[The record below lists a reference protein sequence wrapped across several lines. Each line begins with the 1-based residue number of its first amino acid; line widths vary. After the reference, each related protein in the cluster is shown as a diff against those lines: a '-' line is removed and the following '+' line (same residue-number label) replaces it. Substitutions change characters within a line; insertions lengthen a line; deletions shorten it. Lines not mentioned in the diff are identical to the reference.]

1 MTSGVAMATIDVDR
15 LVAGNDV
22 GSKGLR
28 APLLVWLVGKDVKET
43 AKLLRDTLV
52 TKDSDKQVFERFN
65 VWCMLELVGM
75 IGDSKIFKMSPEKD
89 SDDCWRD
96 DMDGLASVN
105 KENEF
110 LHYLFNRLQTP
121 NGFNPGDVVVL
132 FGNLLL
138 NRLPRF
144 QSHFRVKLLCV
155 DKSDTTNLALQLKT
169 QVDTLNPISGAGLTK
184 WMEDVITDHGKH
196 VGNCSGSS
204 SDLFNDPLFSLS
216 IQSANLITQKLRN
229 VTWKTDKDVIEASM
243 CKIAALRCG
252 KVARDDD
259 SESDGSV
266 DEAGNSRSKR
276 PAKKLKST
284 LNSNVLKPWLVQKL
298 DTIKKAKLSWVDLK
312 AAIKEHF
319 NQAVPNNM
327 LHDCGLFEDKSHSL
341 QLVKNQDGARMGWKV

>member
-52 TKDSDKQVFERFN
+52 TKDSEKQVFERFN
-65 VWCMLELVGM
+65 VWCMLELVAM

-138 NRLPRF
+138 DRLPSSRATSVLSSF
-144 QSHFRVKLLCV
+144 AWTSLTPRTWHCSSRH
-155 DKSDTTNLALQLKT
+155 KSTHSIPSVVLA
-169 QVDTLNPISGAGLTK
+169 
-184 WMEDVITDHGKH
+184 
-196 VGNCSGSS
+196 
-204 SDLFNDPLFSLS
+204 SLS
-216 IQSANLITQKLRN
+216 G
-229 VTWKTDKDVIEASM
+229 WKTSSLTMGSMSAIAVEAAVTCSM
-243 CKIAALRCG
+243 TRY
-252 KVARDDD
+252 
-259 SESDGSV
+259 S
-266 DEAGNSRSKR
+266 
-276 PAKKLKST
+276 P
-284 LNSNVLKPWLVQKL
+284 
-298 DTIKKAKLSWVDLK
+298 
-312 AAIKEHF
+312 
-319 NQAVPNNM
+319 
-327 LHDCGLFEDKSHSL
+327 
-341 QLVKNQDGARMGWKV
+341 